1 MEYNRL
7 MTTFGLS
14 VAASAI
20 VSLLSGFVGHLV
32 GLIFV
37 KESIVVFAVMDK
49 GHFRLVRKKVL
60 LQLVLTIPGHS

>member
-20 VSLLSGFVGHLV
+20 VSLLSGFVCHLV

-49 GHFRLVRKKVL
+49 GRFRLEREKVL

>member
-37 KESIVVFAVMDK
+37 KESIVVFAVIDK
-49 GHFRLVRKKVL
+49 EERRTL
-60 LQLVLTIPGHS
+60 